1 MKTMQLSSLIRVLAV
16 ATAVSGA
23 AFVSAQTEPAGTT
36 DAGGGMPHRTNEAV
50 QPTNPGIPPGS
61 PKTIPE
67 TPGALPENPGERGW
81 RQTQEE
87 FDALP
92 DAQPSR
98 EKRKSDGAMKKM
110 SKERAE
116 YEGWTPEKEELPD
129 RDAMREAEKERKGRK
144 LTAQD
149 AGKSV
154 GDREIARQTRRA
166 VVEDKTL
173 STAAHNVKIISR
185 GGTVTLKG
193 RVDSEAERSSIV
205 EKAAAV
211 VGAENVVNKLTVKT
225 PKAK

>member
-1 MKTMQLSSLIRVLAV
+1 MKSMKVSPLVLALAV
-16 ATAVSGA
+16 ATAAPGA
-23 AFVSAQTEPAGTT
+23 AVVPAQTEPAVTT
-36 DAGGGMPHRTNEAV
+36 DGGGEA
-50 QPTNPGIPPGS
+50 PT
-61 PKTIPE
+61 PK
-67 TPGALPENPGERGW
+67 GAAIPENPAERGW

-92 DAQPSR
+92 DAPPSR

-129 RDAMREAEKERKGRK
+129 RDAMREAEKERKGRT

-193 RVDSEAERSSIV
+193 RVDSEAERTSIV